1 MNLNK
6 KVILITGGSSG
17 IGKSLAEK
25 AKEKGAEVIITGR
38 NQEKL
43 DKTAKELGVV
53 SYSFDVSKEDEVIE
67 FYNKFNN
74 DFSSL
79 DALINNAGY
88 GYFDLLENIDAAKF
102 NEVHSTNVFG
112 AMLMAREAA
121 KIFKKQN
128 SGNIINISSTA
139 GKKGFAYGTPYVA
152 TKFALKGM
160 TECWQA
166 ELRPYNVR
174 VVLINPSEVQTD
186 FSINAGNGIR
196 EFNPTKLIAD
206 DISHAVISALEMEDR
221 GFITELTVFATNPKD
236 KK

>member
-186 FSINAGNGIR
+186 FSINAGNGVR

>member
-67 FYNKFNN
+67 FYDKFNN

-186 FSINAGNGIR
+186 FSINAGNGVR